1 MIHNFMIL
9 ETVWE
14 SAEKKC
20 EYRSE
25 RKGVAGA
32 VRNET
37 IPEIKLFHVSFR
49 MFWKNRSLILIRD
62 FLRMRMT

>member
-37 IPEIKLFHVSFR
+37 IPEI
-49 MFWKNRSLILIRD
+49 
-62 FLRMRMT
+62 

>member
-37 IPEIKLFHVSFR
+37 IPEIKLFNVSFR
-49 MFWKNRSLILIRD
+49 IFCDTIETRKW
-62 FLRMRMT
+62 

>member
-1 MIHNFMIL
+1 MIQFYDFGDG
-9 ETVWE
+9 VE

-49 MFWKNRSLILIRD
+49 MFCDTIPSL
-62 FLRMRMT
+62 TV